1 MALRILLVLF
11 FCILSGG
18 CLTDKTCSDQDR
30 TCSSQANLMSLLIS
44 APEGIYMY
52 STNTGYNGNLSV
64 LGPGTLD
71 SSLNFICGQQRL
83 FSNII
88 DTKCSKYAPLV
99 STSLV
104 SASSLNALYSD
115 LPTTGVPIRGPY
127 GTIIAQDYSNL
138 FALDLEVTL
147 EAAGLGNQTFWSF
160 GDGNGGAA
168 ADNCTNGTDDGSLS
182 TLGQAGNTLVKTQS
196 SWFATDIRGCGELH
210 KILCL
215 CYVPTAGGGG

>member
-1 MALRILLVLF
+1 
-11 FCILSGG
+11 
-18 CLTDKTCSDQDR
+18 
-30 TCSSQANLMSLLIS
+30 MSLLVS
-44 APEGIYMY
+44 APEGIYIY
-52 STNTGYNGNLSV
+52 ATNTGFTGNLSV
-64 LGPGTLD
+64 LGPGSLD
-71 SSLNFICGQQRL
+71 PSLNFICGQERL

-104 SASSLNALYSD
+104 SASSLNAMYGD

-127 GTIIAQDYSNL
+127 GKQIAVDYSNL
-138 FALDLEVTL
+138 FAVDLDVTL

-168 ADNCTNGTDDGSLS
+168 ADTCTDGTDDGSLS
-182 TLGQAGNTLVKTQS
+182 TLGQTGNTLVKTQA
-196 SWFATDIRGCGELH
+196 SWFATDIRGCGEIH

-215 CYVPTAGGGG
+215 CYVPTSGGG